1 MTTSPSIKYT
11 TADVDTAALVRRFQ
25 STTGRWARRALFDEL
40 YEIHYA
46 RLYGFCLKR
55 LLPDRDAAQEALQ
68 ETFLTAWS
76 KLDRLEHPEA
86 LESWL
91 YQIAWRRCA
100 QQRRKRARD
109 AAAPWAD
116 WEESAGRETARRLRQ
131 IAEDDADFTSRRRR
145 ALTLTRNI
153 AVALGP
159 GTQRFHDLYVGEE
172 LTGAELA
179 RRLGR
184 ATGSTKDHNEALRKA
199 FRANVLA
206 KDPRNREACGR
217 LADILADAVASR
229 AAEAAAAAVAGDHAA
244 ADRARR
250 AVDALERFLADA
262 DSTDALPG
270 AVCRTVTRHAGQ
282 CRTCQGSAK
291 RSVARWFPVVAPF
304 AFGELLVEAGR
315 DDFGLVS
322 ASSPADGGPA
332 TEVKGPP
339 GSQGGKRVRR
349 SRVPARHRQGG
360 RHSQGGT
367 RRRVA
372 SSGGFAGGRRTPT
385 ASPRIGRRIAWNSLV
400 ALALGLGVV
409 YGNGGTDLPMTQ
421 LPWSAAAPP
430 EGSHG
435 APTASG
441 GDSSSGTPSVSTPPG
456 STLSGSTP
464 SGRTGTTSA
473 TAAPAPRSDPGAGS
487 AASPSPGPSGS
498 SSLAGAGQ
506 AAAPSPPPSEQP
518 LEQPSEGEGE
528 GQGENAVAGPSESQT
543 PTSPPAESSETDNPV
558 EPPAIKHQNALSR
571 VVVGSFQEAE
581 GPGAA
586 GVPGEPG

>member
-1 MTTSPSIKYT
+1 M
-11 TADVDTAALVRRFQ
+11 ADVDAAAWVRRFQ
-25 STTGRWARRALFDEL
+25 STTDRRARRALFDEL
-40 YEIHYA
+40 YESHYA

-100 QQRRKRARD
+100 QQRRKRPRN
-109 AAAPWAD
+109 AAVPWTD
-116 WEESAGRETARRLRQ
+116 SEESAGRETARRLRQ
-131 IAEDDADFTSRRRR
+131 IAEDDADFTVRRRR

-250 AVDALERFLADA
+250 AVDVLERFLADA
-262 DSTDALPG
+262 NSTEALPG

-282 CRTCQGSAK
+282 CRTCQGGAK

-304 AFGELLVEAGR
+304 AFADLLVEAGR
-315 DDFGLVS
+315 DDFDLVS
-322 ASSPADGGPA
+322 SSSPADGGPA
-332 TEVKGPP
+332 TEVKGPL
-339 GSQGGKRVRR
+339 GDQSGKLARR
-349 SRVPARHRQGG
+349 SRGSARNR
-360 RHSQGGT
+360 QGGT
-367 RRRVA
+367 RRRGT
-372 SSGGFAGGRRTPT
+372 SSGGLAGGHRTPP

-400 ALALGLGVV
+400 ALALGLGVG
-409 YGNGGTDLPMTQ
+409 YGNGGTDLPMAQ
-421 LPWSAAAPP
+421 LPWSAPAPP
-430 EGSHG
+430 EESHG
-435 APTASG
+435 TASASG
-441 GDSSSGTPSVSTPPG
+441 GDSSRGTAY
-456 STLSGSTP
+456 GSTP
-464 SGRTGTTSA
+464 SGGTSSGRTGTASA
-473 TAAPAPRSDPGAGS
+473 TAAPAPRPDPGAGS
-487 AASPSPGPSGS
+487 AASPSSRPS
-498 SSLAGAGQ
+498 SSSPPPGTGQ
-506 AAAPSPPPSEQP
+506 AAASAPPTDHVPAEEQPAGEQP
-518 LEQPSEGEGE
+518 LEQPPEDEE
-528 GQGENAVAGPSESQT
+528 AVAGPSESQT
-543 PTSPPAESSETDNPV
+543 PTSPPAESSKTGNLVELPV
-558 EPPAIKHQNALSR
+558 TNHQSVLSR
-571 VVVGSFQEAE
+571 VVVGSSQET
-581 GPGAA
+581 